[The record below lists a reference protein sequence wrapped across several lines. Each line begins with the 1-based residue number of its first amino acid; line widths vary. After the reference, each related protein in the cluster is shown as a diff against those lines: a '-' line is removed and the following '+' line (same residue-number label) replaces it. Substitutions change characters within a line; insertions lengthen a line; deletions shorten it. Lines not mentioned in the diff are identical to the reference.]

1 VIDSFEF
8 VAPLAH
14 IIGPDGP
21 LYAGRVASVNEDGE
35 LEWDTPKRC
44 EIKGSHEAK
53 LTARSCL
60 SDDFPG
66 RPCVFV
72 QASVKVFQGHNL
84 FGSDD
89 LAGLCREALVFIV
102 RDRGISPAAADLED
116 WNRGM
121 IAIKRVDPTFMYD
134 LGTPARVQTAIRSMQ
149 DRGRLKFRGGTNPHP
164 HGVIFGKGSRRW
176 SLMAYDKFAELRVHP
191 LPGPLQGGHLERYAS
206 GKLRIEP
213 RVRALELKRRDLHW
227 AANWGDNTAVEL
239 HSELVG
245 RLNIAEADMIEPS
258 KVEGLS
264 GRLQVVY
271 QSWSDGHDLRRM
283 LTRPTFYRY
292 RAELLAHGVDIALPP
307 GGGKFRDADKPSN
320 VVPLR
325 LVLEA
330 RMVGVPDWATGTPLY
345 FEPRFKV
352 A

>member
-149 DRGRLKFRGGTNPHP
+149 DRGRLAAGHSWRMTSSPSFGCTRFRGHFKAATSNGT
-164 HGVIFGKGSRRW
+164 
-176 SLMAYDKFAELRVHP
+176 
-191 LPGPLQGGHLERYAS
+191 LPGSCALSHGCGRSSSSAATCIGLRTGGTIPPWSSTPSLWGGS
-206 GKLRIEP
+206 TSQ
-213 RVRALELKRRDLHW
+213 RR
-227 AANWGDNTAVEL
+227 T
-239 HSELVG
+239 
-245 RLNIAEADMIEPS
+245 
-258 KVEGLS
+258 
-264 GRLQVVY
+264 
-271 QSWSDGHDLRRM
+271 
-283 LTRPTFYRY
+283 
-292 RAELLAHGVDIALPP
+292 
-307 GGGKFRDADKPSN
+307 
-320 VVPLR
+320 
-325 LVLEA
+325 
-330 RMVGVPDWATGTPLY
+330 
-345 FEPRFKV
+345 
-352 A
+352 